1 LFSEEHL
8 GCPSTSSPD
17 DGGDEEET
25 KRRRGLFPS
34 RRANVIN
41 KSPEHAGLFARTRP
55 LTLFDSAAGSLALK
69 RARQDEIA
77 GAGASTIKQQMTE
90 KKPQAGEGR
99 LA

>member
-1 LFSEEHL
+1 MVV
-8 GCPSTSSPD
+8 TRKRQND
-17 DGGDEEET
+17 DAVYSLPG
-25 KRRRGLFPS
+25 
-34 RRANVIN
+34 RANVIN